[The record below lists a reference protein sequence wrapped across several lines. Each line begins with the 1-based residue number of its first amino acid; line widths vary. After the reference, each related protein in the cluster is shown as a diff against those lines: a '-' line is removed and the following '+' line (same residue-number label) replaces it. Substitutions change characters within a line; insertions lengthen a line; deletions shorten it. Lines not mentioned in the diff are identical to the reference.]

1 MRGGTVEPTA
11 ESDPQAWPAL
21 ADAHRRA
28 GRLDEARKVAEHGLE
43 GSPYDLLGR
52 VALALTLLDEGEPD
66 AARNTL
72 APVFADDLSAESE
85 ATSGGPFAAFA
96 AVGGNPLADPA
107 VPFTATSLADP
118 AAAVGATGLAD
129 PARAPGADVEA
140 LAAIDELE
148 VEDAFEAAE
157 TRTDEMHN
165 ANHLAEAALHA
176 VESGAPEGVWT
187 PETASPFAT
196 QTVAD
201 LLEQQ
206 GHEETARDL
215 REELLASGTH
225 DGAAAYQDR
234 QRTVATLER
243 WLGNLRRAA
252 S

>member
-1 MRGGTVEPTA
+1 VEPTA

-43 GSPYDLLGR
+43 GSPDDLLGR
-52 VALALTLLDEGEPD
+52 VALALTLLDEGQPD

-72 APVFADDLSAESE
+72 APVFADEVSAESE
-85 ATSGGPFAAFA
+85 ATPGGPFAAFA
-96 AVGGNPLADPA
+96 AVGATALSDPA
-107 VPFTATSLADP
+107 H
-118 AAAVGATGLAD
+118 
-129 PARAPGADVEA
+129 APGADVEA

-157 TRTDEMHN
+157 ARTDEMHN

-201 LLEQQ
+201 LLERQ

-215 REELLASGTH
+215 REELLARGAH
-225 DGAAAYQDR
+225 DGAAAYPDR

>member
-1 MRGGTVEPTA
+1 VEPTA

-43 GSPYDLLGR
+43 GSPDDLLGR
-52 VALALTLLDEGEPD
+52 VALALTLLDEGQPD

-72 APVFADDLSAESE
+72 APVFADEVSAESE
-85 ATSGGPFAAFA
+85 ATPGGPFAAFA

-107 VPFTATSLADP
+107 
-118 AAAVGATGLAD
+118 AAVGATALSD
-129 PARAPGADVEA
+129 PAHAPGADVEA

-157 TRTDEMHN
+157 ARTDEMHN

-201 LLEQQ
+201 LLERQ

-215 REELLASGTH
+215 REELLARGAH
-225 DGAAAYQDR
+225 DGAAAYPDR